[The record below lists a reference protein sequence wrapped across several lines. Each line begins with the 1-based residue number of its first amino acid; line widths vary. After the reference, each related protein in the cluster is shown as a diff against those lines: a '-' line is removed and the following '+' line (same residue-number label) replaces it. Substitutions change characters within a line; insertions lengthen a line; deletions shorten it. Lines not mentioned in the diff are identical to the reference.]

1 MEEFNQVLN
10 EWKDKYVQYI
20 TTGDEN
26 DKQAYESAQSAIE
39 QTLSAKRARVE
50 REQADMKQFANSY
63 AKSNADLAN
72 TVDNAKSLVDNAAV
86 LHDQYVTS
94 KNRFDTWTESPTAPA
109 KPTPDVSNGY
119 AIVLRVGIFLILL
132 PILLFVGYLV
142 PGVAQTLGAPGTSIT
157 LLSPALSPQT

>member
-1 MEEFNQVLN
+1 MEEFNQILN
-10 EWKDKYVQYI
+10 TWKDKYVQYI
-20 TTGDEN
+20 TTGNES
-26 DKQAYESAQSAIE
+26 DKQAYQSAQSAIE
-39 QTLSAKRARVE
+39 QSLSAKRARVE

-63 AKSNADLAN
+63 AKSNADLAS
-72 TVDNAKSLVDNAAV
+72 TVDNAKSLVDSAAV

-94 KNRFDTWTESPTAPA
+94 KNRFNTWTESAQTPA

-119 AIVLRVGIFLILL
+119 AILLRIGIFLILL

-142 PGVAQTLGAPGTSIT
+142 PGVAQQFTGQGTSIT